1 MLKMSVKFKYPTTV
15 SMLLLKNI
23 ILQHQ
28 NHPTFTKNKKT
39 FEVKK
44 YIFLTVDKE
53 RVGHNCHFYILC
65 SIILSVFHRHL
76 KDIELH
82 KILISDIKKNSTI
95 LLC

>member
-23 ILQHQ
+23 ILHLRK
-28 NHPTFTKNKKT
+28 TKKHLN
-39 FEVKK
+39 VKK

-53 RVGHNCHFYILC
+53 RVGRNCHFYILC